1 MFGDVGEQI
10 SGLVGLHPG
19 EAGEYLGLVGEDGEN
34 CLPPIA
40 GLVGLQVGEL
50 GLKAGEAGL
59 KFGLEGL

>member
-1 MFGDVGEQI
+1 MLGDVGEQI
-10 SGLVGLHPG
+10 SGLVGDHPG
-19 EAGEYLGLVGEDGEN
+19 DAGEYFGEVGLDGEN

-59 KFGLEGL
+59 KFGDEGL